1 MILSSNY
8 YFLIFVILVHF
19 WTFVHVLFTQQW
31 ISNVF
36 NLQSVG
42 KHLTTFLVLH
52 VSNHKKK
59 VCVGFSCWKDLHT
72 EQFTV
77 MPRGYR
83 FSGVGDNSI
92 LGSLW
97 TGVCVCV
104 WTGKLAH
111 ELVSTAAHVVKTCVS
126 FSSSPESRHNKI
138 SNPSV
143 HMSSCILL
151 ASCFKTTSFIVVQ
164 TLQRTIYYFSE
175 INFSWVTRKPDY
187 ITFLVER
194 CVQ

>member
-59 VCVGFSCWKDLHT
+59 VCVGFSSWKDLHT

-97 TGVCVCV
+97 TGVCVCEQV
-104 WTGKLAH
+104 NW
-111 ELVSTAAHVVKTCVS
+111 
-126 FSSSPESRHNKI
+126 
-138 SNPSV
+138 
-143 HMSSCILL
+143 HMSWCPLQHMLWRPAWASALHQSPDTIKYLTHLFIWAPAFFSLL
-151 ASCFKTTSFIVVQ
+151 ASKQ
-164 TLQRTIYYFSE
+164 QHL
-175 INFSWVTRKPDY
+175 
-187 ITFLVER
+187 L
-194 CVQ
+194 